1 MHEENFSLK
10 MESREMSEFKGQ
22 AGESL
27 GGEHHSWPPT
37 PWALRC
43 DNQISGKE
51 YDTKMTDYE
60 SLMASDTDE
69 CGKIIKCQL

>member
-1 MHEENFSLK
+1 MDEEDFSLK

-27 GGEHHSWPPT
+27 GKKSTTHSPPT

-43 DNQISGKE
+43 DSQLSGKE
-51 YDTKMTDYE
+51 YDPKMTD
-60 SLMASDTDE
+60 
-69 CGKIIKCQL
+69 